1 MKDFLVQTY
10 PDIVLEDNKFKVITD
25 LKEEYLS
32 LRHGVGVKD
41 ISDSSFIILRGIDSF
56 DYLSR
61 ISTNSVKELAVLHK
75 ATTLFTNNKGRIID
89 KASIIRI
96 TDYCFVLGGRG
107 SSSRLKS
114 WLERYIIN
122 ENIKV
127 EDMTGKYSIFEL
139 SGPQVESYMNLVF
152 GDVLE
157 SIDESLVIISEINEV
172 KIYIA
177 KFKESNGLIK
187 YWIFGDA
194 NFTSV
199 IARYLLDQKSFFD
212 FNFVGEEAYNIYRV
226 EQGIPV
232 YPEEFKDMF
241 TPHELKLMDYVN
253 LQKGSFIGQEIIA
266 KSDTFNT
273 TQRELTGVSF
283 ETKCDIELPAPI
295 YDETNNVMGILTSFV
310 FSPSLSKQIGL
321 AIAGK
326 KFLTEPRQLTLK
338 DKEGKMQFLTTT
350 NLPFRK

>member
-1 MKDFLVQTY
+1 MKDFLVQNY
-10 PDIVLEDNKFKVITD
+10 PDIVLEDNNVKVITD

-32 LRHGVGVKD
+32 LRHGVGVRD
-41 ISDSSFIILRGIDSF
+41 ISDSSFIIMRGIDSF

-61 ISTNSVKELAVLHK
+61 ISTNSVKDLAVLHK

-89 KASIIRI
+89 KAAVIRI
-96 TDYCFVLGGRG
+96 TDYCFILGGRG

-139 SGPQVESYMNLVF
+139 VGPQVESYMNLVF

-177 KFKESNGLIK
+177 KFKESNGSIK
-187 YWIFGDA
+187 YWLFGDV
-194 NFTSV
+194 NFASV
-199 IARYLLDQKSFFD
+199 IAQYLLDQKSFFD
-212 FNFVGEEAYNIYRV
+212 FNFTGEEAFNIYRI

-232 YPEEFKDMF
+232 YPQEFKDMF

-253 LQKGSFIGQEIIA
+253 LQKGSFIGQDIIS
-266 KSDTFNT
+266 KSEAYKT

-283 ETKCDIELPAPI
+283 ENKCDIELPAPI
-295 YDETNNVMGILTSFV
+295 YDENNMVAGMLTSAV
-310 FSPSLSKQIGL
+310 YSTSLLKQIGL
-321 AIAGK
+321 AIVDK
-326 KFLTEPRQLTLK
+326 KALIEPKRFTVK
-338 DKEGKMQFLTTT
+338 DKESVIQFLITA

>member
-1 MKDFLVQTY
+1 MKDFLAQNY
-10 PDIVLEDNKFKVITD
+10 PDIVFEDNNAKVITD
-25 LKEEYLS
+25 SKEEYLS
-32 LRHGVGVKD
+32 LRHGVGVRD
-41 ISDSSFIILRGIDSF
+41 ITDSSFIILRGIDSF

-75 ATTLFTNNKGRIID
+75 ATVLFTNNKGRVID
-89 KASIIRI
+89 KAAVVRI
-96 TDYCFVLGGRG
+96 TDYCFILGGRG

-139 SGPQVESYMNLVF
+139 AGPQVESYMNLVF

-177 KFKESNGLIK
+177 KFKESNGFIK
-187 YWIFGDA
+187 YWIFGDS
-194 NFTSV
+194 NFASV
-199 IARYLLDQKSFFD
+199 IAQYLLDQKSFFD
-212 FNFVGEEAYNIYRV
+212 FNFVGEEAYNVYRV

-232 YPEEFKDMF
+232 YPNEFKDMF
-241 TPHELKLMDYVN
+241 SPHELKLMDHVN
-253 LQKGSFIGQEIIA
+253 LQKGRFIGQDIIA
-266 KSDTFNT
+266 KSDTYNT

-283 ETKCDIELPAPI
+283 ESKCDIELPAPL
-295 YDETNNVMGILTSFV
+295 YDENNEVAGMLTSTAY
-310 FSPSLSKQIGL
+310 SPSLLKQIGL
-321 AIAGK
+321 AVIK
-326 KFLTEPRQLTLK
+326 KKTSAELKQLTVK
-338 DKEGKMQFLTTT
+338 DKENNMHSLTTT
-350 NLPFRK
+350 SLPFRK

>member
-1 MKDFLVQTY
+1 MKDFLVQNY
-10 PDIVLEDNKFKVITD
+10 PDLILEDNYVKVVTD

-32 LRHGVGVKD
+32 LRHGIGVRD

-61 ISTNSVKELAVLHK
+61 ISTNSVKDIAVLHK

-89 KASIIRI
+89 KASIVRI
-96 TDYCFVLGGRG
+96 TDYCFILGGRG

-139 SGPQVESYMNLVF
+139 TGPQVESYMNLVF

-157 SIDESLVIISEINEV
+157 SIDESLVIISEINEI

-177 KFKESNGLIK
+177 KFKETNGFIK
-187 YWIFGDA
+187 YWIFGDINSSA
-194 NFTSV
+194 V
-199 IARYLLDQKSFFD
+199 IAQYLLDQKSFFD
-212 FNFVGEEAYNIYRV
+212 FNFVGEEAFNVYRI
-226 EQGIPV
+226 EQGIPI
-232 YPEEFKDMF
+232 YPNEFKDMF
-241 TPHELKLMDYVN
+241 TPHELKLMDNVN
-253 LQKGSFIGQEIIA
+253 LQKGRFIGQDLIA
-266 KSDTFNT
+266 KSDAYNT
-273 TQRELTGVSF
+273 TQRELMGVNF
-283 ETKCDIELPAPI
+283 DCKCDIELPAPL
-295 YDETNNVMGILTSFV
+295 YDENNEVLGMLTSFV
-310 FSPSLSKQIGL
+310 YSPSLLKQIGL
-321 AIAGK
+321 AVINK
-326 KFLTEPRQLTLK
+326 KVLTEPKQLTVK
-338 DKEGKMQFLTTT
+338 DKENNLQSLTTT

>member
-1 MKDFLVQTY
+1 MKDFLVQNY
-10 PDIVLEDNKFKVITD
+10 PDLILEDNKVKVITD

-32 LRHGVGVKD
+32 LRHGVGVRD

-75 ATTLFTNNKGRIID
+75 ATTLFTNNKGKIID
-89 KASIIRI
+89 KASIVRI
-96 TDYCFVLGGRG
+96 TDYCFILGGRG

-139 SGPQVESYMNLVF
+139 AGPQVESYMNLVF

-177 KFKESNGLIK
+177 KFKELNGAIK
-187 YWIFGDA
+187 YWIFGDV
-194 NFTSV
+194 NFASV
-199 IARYLLDQKSFFD
+199 IAQYLLDQKSFFD
-212 FNFVGEEAYNIYRV
+212 FNFIGEEAYNIYRI

-241 TPHELKLMDYVN
+241 TPHELKLMEHVN

-266 KSDTFNT
+266 KSDAYNT
-273 TQRELTGVSF
+273 TLRELTGVSF
-283 ETKCDIELPAPI
+283 ESKCDVELPAPL
-295 YDETNNVMGILTSFV
+295 YDENNQFAGMLTSSV
-310 FSPSLSKQIGL
+310 FSISLLKQIGL
-321 AIAGK
+321 AVIDK
-326 KFLTEPRQLTLK
+326 KILTEPKRLTVK
-338 DKEGKMQFLTTT
+338 DKESVIQFVTTT